1 MGFGKDGCRKE
12 ENLRSWA
19 VHEPWARDG
28 PIAAAEFFCAD
39 QNARLVNNAER
50 YHRSVFHGCDEWCN
64 PSYTH
69 ILDTAHFA
77 PISTAAER
85 KIVICVR
92 ISEMRARTQAADG

>member
-1 MGFGKDGCRKE
+1 MPKSRKPAILGGSPA
-12 ENLRSWA
+12 LR
-19 VHEPWARDG
+19 ARRAYRG
-28 PIAAAEFFCAD
+28 EEFFCAD
-39 QNARLVNNAER
+39 QNVRLVNNAER
-50 YHRSVFHGCDEWCN
+50 YYRSVFHGCDEWCN
-64 PSYTH
+64 PCYTH